1 MTTTLNHVRALRDLE
16 KAVTLIE
23 NLREGIAD
31 VLRNGTDDSRD
42 KAFAELA
49 NLAHELWQAQI
60 AARPGR

>member
-1 MTTTLNHVRALRDLE
+1 MTTTLNHARTLRELE

-31 VLRNGTDDSRD
+31 VLRNGTDSDRD

>member
-1 MTTTLNHVRALRDLE
+1 MTNTLNHARTLRELE

-23 NLREGIAD
+23 NLRGSIAD

>member
-1 MTTTLNHVRALRDLE
+1 MTTTLNHARALRELE

-42 KAFAELA
+42 KVFAELA
-49 NLAHELWQAQI
+49 NLAHEFWLAQI